1 MRIDFGVM
9 RAGFEGNHAA
19 CEVRPGISARAA
31 GVLGQRTI
39 GPAARIGERS
49 VPPIWGRTA
58 PIPPTVIAAWPRPA
72 PAAPHHQA
80 DLHDRTVDHAEDF
93 THDDMQCLDYP
104 RRTGHTATPGQHPDD
119 RYRQQLARRTAPKEV
134 TLRMFNNRHTFRKVH
149 RDGGPL
155 CRAWVR
161 YRVRPEC
168 AS

>member
-9 RAGFEGNHAA
+9 RAGFGGNHAA
-19 CEVRPGISARAA
+19 WEVRPGISADAA

-39 GPAARIGERS
+39 GAAARIGERS
-49 VPPIWGRTA
+49 VPPNPVQGG
-58 PIPPTVIAAWPRPA
+58 PA
-72 PAAPHHQA
+72 TPHGDRGVAKTAAPHHQA
-80 DLHDRTVDHAEDF
+80 DTHDRTVDHAEDL
-93 THDDMQCLDYP
+93 TPHDMQCLDYP

-119 RYRQQLARRTAPKEV
+119 RYQQQLARRTAPKEV
-134 TLRMFNNRHTFRKVH
+134 TLRMINNRHTFRKVH

-155 CRAWVR
+155 CRAWVG